1 MKQCYTKLPFILAF
15 TLLAYLPT
23 HLSAQCLCQ
32 DGSAPQVLTY
42 QQTRIIRP
50 IDDSTTFDL
59 LQFNPDMGQLT
70 CVEVFS
76 YITGVVRMRLEN
88 DEIYAVSYRIGYT
101 RTDQITGP
109 GLGSGLTNNFSKNY
123 GPYSLAA
130 SDGAYFSGPDFVAI
144 GPDSV
149 LRNRY
154 LNRNISNIAP
164 FLGYGNLQYSYKV
177 TGRTTVTG
185 SINYIFSVSSQDIV
199 TVGVNYRYCPTD
211 LLSGNMR
218 DFAAYRKSNR
228 DVQLSWIT
236 ENESKDNRYEIE
248 ISRNGQTF
256 EKTGTLQA
264 STSPNSSSTKYEY
277 SYHADQAIGGQLYFR
292 IRQTTTGGKVIL
304 SPVRSISFVEGKGKG
319 FTVYPNP
326 AVRMV
331 SMQFDTPLNG
341 DYSIELTNLMGQIV
355 YKRLLRVNSSNSID
369 IELNNAIA
377 AGVYNLRARSIST
390 NAVYSSK
397 LMIRR

>member
-15 TLLAYLPT
+15 TLLANLPT
-23 HLSAQCLCQ
+23 QLSAQCACE

-70 CVEVFS
+70 CVQVFS

-88 DEIYAVSYRIGYT
+88 DEIYAVSYRISYT

-149 LRNRY
+149 LRNRF
-154 LNRNISNIAP
+154 LNRNISNLTP

-177 TGRTTVTG
+177 SGRTTVTG

-199 TVGVNYRYCPTD
+199 TVGVNYSYCATG
-211 LLSGNMR
+211 LLSSNMK

-236 ENESKDNRYEIE
+236 ENENKDNRYEIE
-248 ISRNGQTF
+248 ISRTGETF
-256 EKTGTLQA
+256 EKAGTLQA
-264 STSPNSSSTKYEY
+264 STSSNSSSTKYEY

-292 IRQTTTGGKVIL
+292 IRQTTTGGEVTY
-304 SPVRSISFVEGKGKG
+304 SPIRSISFVEVKGKG
-319 FTVYPNP
+319 FAVYPNP
-326 AVRMV
+326 AVRAV
-331 SMQFDTPLNG
+331 SMQFDSPLNG

-355 YKRLLRVNSSNSID
+355 YKRLVRVNNSNNIT
-369 IELNNAIA
+369 IELNNATA